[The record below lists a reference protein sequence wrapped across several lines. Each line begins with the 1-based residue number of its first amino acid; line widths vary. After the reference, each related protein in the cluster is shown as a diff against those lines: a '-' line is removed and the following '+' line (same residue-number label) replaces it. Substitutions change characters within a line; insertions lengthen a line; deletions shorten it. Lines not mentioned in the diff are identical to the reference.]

1 MDVFSYTETRAN
13 LKRVMDKVVNDR
25 TPVIIT
31 RAKAE
36 PVVMVSLSD
45 WQAMDET
52 AYLLS
57 SPANAERLRA
67 SIAELDAGRGEP
79 HDLIER

>member
-1 MDVFSYTETRAN
+1 MDVFSFTETRAN

-31 RAKAE
+31 RQKAE
-36 PVVMVSLSD
+36 PVVMVSLSE
-45 WQAMDET
+45 WRAMDET
-52 AYLLS
+52 NHLLS

-67 SIAELDAGRGEP
+67 AIAELDAGGGEV
-79 HDLIER
+79 HDLIEP